1 MLRSVKIPGI
11 RPDSCND
18 GVSRSHATPCPLKT
32 RTMTRISDRLRAELE
47 ALKAAH
53 ERSDARLQRLLID
66 TRELI
71 ARTQLEIDAAEHWEH

>member
-1 MLRSVKIPGI
+1 
-11 RPDSCND
+11 
-18 GVSRSHATPCPLKT
+18 
-32 RTMTRISDRLRAELE
+32 MTRISDRLRAELE

>member
-1 MLRSVKIPGI
+1 MLRNVKIPGI
-11 RPDSCND
+11 RPDPCKY
-18 GVSRSHATPCPLKT
+18 GVSRSHATPCSLKT
-32 RTMTRISDRLRAELE
+32 RIMTRISDRLKAELE

-71 ARTQLEIDAAEHWEH
+71 ARTQLEIDAAEHWED